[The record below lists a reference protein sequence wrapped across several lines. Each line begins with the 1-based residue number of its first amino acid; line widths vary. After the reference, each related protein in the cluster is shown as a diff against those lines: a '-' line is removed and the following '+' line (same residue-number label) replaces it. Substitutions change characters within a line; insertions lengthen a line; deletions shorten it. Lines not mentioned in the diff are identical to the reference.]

1 MKTSEWSSPF
11 RSSKIEW
18 VVQQFDCVLL
28 CIQDW
33 ERLHAAFLDM
43 QTYWNMLEWK
53 RKQLEEEENEQMVGQ
68 TVTNALPESIKYIQL
83 DLRDLMSQV
92 SSQVSTVFCLILFS
106 IFTNANTLVKVIAK
120 PVKTVLLPSADES
133 HSELLAEEDHSHRT
147 CNSEQR
153 NQL

>member
-1 MKTSEWSSPF
+1 M
-11 RSSKIEW
+11 
-18 VVQQFDCVLL
+18 LL

-33 ERLHAAFLDM
+33 ERLHTAFLDM

-68 TVTNALPESIKYIQL
+68 TVTNSLPESIKYTQL

-92 SSQVSTVFCLILFS
+92 SSQVSTVFCLFLFS
-106 IFTNANTLVKVIAK
+106 IFANANTLVRVIAK
-120 PVKTVLLPSADES
+120 LVKTVKTSADES
-133 HSELLAEEDHSHRT
+133 HSELLEEDHSHRT
-147 CNSEQR
+147 CNSDHR